1 MATERDQCTWSGHQ
15 ETETSPKMVDFKL
28 IFNHNPQ
35 QDYNLYDGPYN
46 PTYMLLYMC
55 ITDT

>member
-1 MATERDQCTWSGHQ
+1 MAIERDQCIRNGHQ
-15 ETETSPKMVDFKL
+15 EIETSPKMVDFKL

-35 QDYNLYDGPYN
+35 QDYILYHSPYN
-46 PTYMLLYMC
+46 PTCMLLYVC